1 MLPPHCCNLARNLS
15 LPLISRVSRRPV
27 SFSVSLSQAA
37 SVSCA
42 AERST
47 AIDPAGRAIDT
58 RVLPGLVSRRG
69 RGQKTPVGKRIGFR
83 SNFSSWEESAEAYF
97 SRNGVKLRDEREDGY
112 RRRRSLGDTESENGV
127 SAEVREEETQGKQ
140 ELVSKSADSPRW
152 NRIKNMHRDFSDSSS
167 RSEKPYLRRW
177 NKRET
182 WSKPRSKEA
191 TETSVPKMVGQCV
204 YGVGPVLAAL
214 TAARREFH
222 ALYVQQGLDITA
234 ENRKKKKKDKKGVA
248 KILKLADKLG
258 LTVIEASKHDLN
270 MVVEN
275 RPHQGL
281 LLDASPLEI
290 VDIKELE
297 AVAGTDQRAPLWVA
311 LDEVTDPQNLGAII
325 RSAYFFGAEGVVL
338 CAKNSAPLSGVV
350 GKASAGSLELIEL
363 RSCKNMMRFLGS
375 SMENGWR
382 VLGGSVSFKALS
394 LREVEAG
401 LPTILVL
408 GSEGHGLRPLVERCC
423 SQLIRIPGIMAVD
436 GVN

>member
-69 RGQKTPVGKRIGFR
+69 RGQKTPVGKRMGFR

-112 RRRRSLGDTESENGV
+112 RRRRSLGDPESENGV

-167 RSEKPYLRRW
+167 RSEKPDLRRW

-222 ALYVQQGLDITA
+222 ALYV
-234 ENRKKKKKDKKGVA
+234 
-248 KILKLADKLG
+248 
-258 LTVIEASKHDLN
+258 H
-270 MVVEN
+270 
-275 RPHQGL
+275 
-281 LLDASPLEI
+281 
-290 VDIKELE
+290 
-297 AVAGTDQRAPLWVA
+297 
-311 LDEVTDPQNLGAII
+311 
-325 RSAYFFGAEGVVL
+325 
-338 CAKNSAPLSGVV
+338 
-350 GKASAGSLELIEL
+350 
-363 RSCKNMMRFLGS
+363 
-375 SMENGWR
+375 
-382 VLGGSVSFKALS
+382 
-394 LREVEAG
+394 
-401 LPTILVL
+401 
-408 GSEGHGLRPLVERCC
+408 
-423 SQLIRIPGIMAVD
+423 MAVD
-436 GVN
+436 GVNGDNGDEDEEMDQKCFGEDLDSFLAVESLNVSVAAGVLLYHLVGDAKHPSVEKMKRISS